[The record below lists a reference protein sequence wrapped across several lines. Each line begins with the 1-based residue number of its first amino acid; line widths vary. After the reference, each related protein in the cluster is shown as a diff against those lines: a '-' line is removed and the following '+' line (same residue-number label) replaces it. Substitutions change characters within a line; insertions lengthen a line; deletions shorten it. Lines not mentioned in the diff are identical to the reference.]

1 MSAGKTKE
9 NVNFLYNVLEMIK
22 NSKEIIYFLI
32 VTVVPNVVSFLTKNM
47 VTIIVVLIVTI
58 TLLIGFII
66 YSRMRNIKGTFAVSA
81 FIFYGT
87 DNQLL
92 LHKSENELYKNRDF
106 YVQPSTFYKKKRAK
120 GEAEFL
126 QTPYQKLQEYLN
138 KELNIYIE
146 HLQLASLQPVNYDL
160 PLGNQKL
167 SDFLAKNRAFIAM
180 DKDADMETVENNMRN
195 YKNNEIS
202 LSPWLTI
209 VEKNLET
216 LKSSKEKLH
225 IDYYYV
231 FNLEQQNE
239 TIKEYIEEGKFLLTT
254 RKELSELISK
264 NQTHGD
270 LLAIYDIL
278 VAVKSKMKPYP
289 QISINNCT
297 FTCKKKTAY
306 WRITENCNCNC
317 QYCFIEKS
325 KTNGDIKVP
334 DKVVQ
339 KVIDIIENNNIEKLV
354 ISGGEPLLVDNL
366 TNIVKEVSSANGGA
380 LKISICTNGLLDFA
394 DFDKL
399 SQIPQ
404 FQKFVVS
411 LDGYDQSTYGKFK
424 KLTKGGKSADI
435 KKVKSFIA
443 RARAQKIRVAANVI
457 LSYDLKK
464 GLDQYIQQLREL
476 NVNELS
482 ISTLITNNEK
492 NRRDKRYLSNTAEIM
507 NFYADIINY
516 KMDACSF
523 LDKLDFIIPS
533 CVCQGGNCG
542 CGNMDNLMYIS
553 PNGEA
558 RRGCTEKMQK
568 EPTQLGLML

>member
-9 NVNFLYNVLEMIK
+9 NVNFLYNIIEMIK
-22 NSKEIIYFLI
+22 NFKEIIYFI
-32 VTVVPNVVSFLTKNM
+32 AITVIPNVLSFFTQNAVAIIIVLIL
-47 VTIIVVLIVTI
+47 TIIFLIC
-58 TLLIGFII
+58 FILFCLTR
-66 YSRMRNIKGTFAVSA
+66 SIKGTFAVSA
-81 FIFYGT
+81 FIFYGQ

-92 LHKSENELYKNRDF
+92 LHRSDNQLYKNRDF
-106 YVQPSTFYKKKRAK
+106 YVQPSIFYKKKRAK
-120 GEAEFL
+120 EEEEYL
-126 QTPYQKLQEYLN
+126 QTPYQKLLEYLN
-138 KELNIYIE
+138 KELNIYVE

-167 SDFLAKNRAFIAM
+167 SDFLAKNKAFIAM

-195 YKNNEIS
+195 YRNNEIS

-209 VEKNLET
+209 VEKNPET

-225 IDYYYV
+225 IDFYYV
-231 FNLEQQNE
+231 FNLEHKNQ
-239 TIKEYIEEGKFLLTT
+239 TIEDSIKEGKFLFVS
-254 RKELSELISK
+254 RKELRELIDK

-270 LLAIYDIL
+270 LLAVYDIL

-317 QYCFIEKS
+317 QYCFIEKN
-325 KTNGDIKVP
+325 KIHGDIKIS
-334 DKVVQ
+334 DTVVQ

-354 ISGGEPLLVDNL
+354 ISGGEPLLVENL
-366 TNIVKEVSSANGGA
+366 TNIVKEISSANGGA
-380 LKISICTNGLLDFA
+380 LKISICTNGLLDFV
-394 DFDKL
+394 DFEKL

-424 KLTKGGKSADI
+424 KLAKGGKSADI
-435 KKVKSFIA
+435 KKVNSFIA
-443 RARAQKIRVAANVI
+443 RAREQKIRVAANVI

-492 NRRDKRYLSNTAEIM
+492 NRRDKRYLNNASEVM

-516 KMDACSF
+516 KMDTCSF

-533 CVCQGGNCG
+533 CTCQGRNCG

-553 PNGEA
+553 PNGDA

-568 EPTQLGLML
+568 EPK